1 MEQQLS
7 PVEQAYRELINSL
20 MTENVYLRA
29 RVIELEQAQK
39 VEMERKE
46 EYWTGLQNICPS
58 WYTGRSRVH

>member
-1 MEQQLS
+1 MEQQLR

-20 MTENVYLRA
+20 MTETVYLRA

-46 EYWTGLQNICPS
+46 E
-58 WYTGRSRVH
+58 

>member
-7 PVEQAYRELINSL
+7 PVEQAYRELIYSL

-46 EYWTGLQNICPS
+46 E
-58 WYTGRSRVH
+58 

>member
-29 RVIELEQAQK
+29 RVIELEQAQT

-46 EYWTGLQNICPS
+46 EEWTGLQNICPS

>member
-7 PVEQAYRELINSL
+7 PVEQAYREMMDCL

-39 VEMERKE
+39 IEAKERKE
-46 EYWTGLQNICPS
+46 E
-58 WYTGRSRVH
+58 

>member
-7 PVEQAYRELINSL
+7 PVEQAYRELINRL

-46 EYWTGLQNICPS
+46 E
-58 WYTGRSRVH
+58 

>member
-1 MEQQLS
+1 MEQQLG
-7 PVEQAYRELINSL
+7 PVEQAYRALINSL

-46 EYWTGLQNICPS
+46 E
-58 WYTGRSRVH
+58 